1 MTDCIR
7 IYLSAYTYN
16 PYYLLYYQQL
26 VQQVLAGIV
35 SIRPATVQL
44 QQQYSTV
51 LYCMYTPQ
59 SMIPRIIRFAPLL
72 LLLTS
77 TGLSYDRG
85 NKDRIYKYEFIYV
98 KDTMVRSGPWYPLR
112 IQFRTSKRGLYFL
125 DRMKTLYWITRTV
138 RYTIQV
144 RFCYTYKWIYLRTC
158 STSRC
163 LCPILY
169 SI

>member
-1 MTDCIR
+1 MPPVNVTGCTNSPQAGR
-7 IYLSAYTYN
+7 ICLFSQPQRHPPI
-16 PYYLLYYQQL
+16 PYMFSCPVVY
-26 VQQVLAGIV
+26 
-35 SIRPATVQL
+35 
-44 QQQYSTV
+44 YSTQ
-51 LYCMYTPQ
+51 YCTVYAVVDDL
-59 SMIPRIIRFAPLL
+59 SRIIRFAPLL

-125 DRMKTLYWITRTV
+125 DRMKTLYWISRTV